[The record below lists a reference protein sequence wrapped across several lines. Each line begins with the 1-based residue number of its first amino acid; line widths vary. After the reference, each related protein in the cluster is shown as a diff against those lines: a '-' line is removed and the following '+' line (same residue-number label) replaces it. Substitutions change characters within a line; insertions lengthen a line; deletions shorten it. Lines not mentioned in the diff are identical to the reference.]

1 MKRTWK
7 KGMALTL
14 TAAALAGSLAGC
26 GNGKANENTQ
36 TGGDSASGLEE
47 VTLTWYIPGNG
58 PQADTD
64 KVEDAIYEYL
74 KDDLN
79 VRVNFVECDWGSYD
93 DKVQMA
99 IASQEAFDLC
109 YTAHWSNNFY
119 NNVSKNAFLELND
132 LLDEYGQDLKKLI
145 PEEGWKA
152 ATVNGNI
159 YAVPN
164 MQIWAYQGA
173 VGVETDVLEKYDFDL
188 TTVKSLEDMEPLFE
202 KIKADNPDIYPIVN
216 CGPAEL
222 LNNYQNTLGFE
233 ELAGSKIPGALVYGD
248 DEMKVVN
255 QFELPQVQDF
265 FQMMYEW
272 NQKGYFR
279 SDSATVTDEN
289 MDIQAGKSVSKLTST
304 YKPGVET
311 DTKAKTGKDFTYQQI
326 GTAHLSTSS
335 ITAALTAVSRTS
347 KNPERAM
354 MFLNRVNTD
363 PELYNLICFGIE
375 GVHYTKEGNY
385 AIPVE
390 NSAYN
395 PNQDWVYGDQFNAL
409 YREGQGEN
417 DWELTEEI
425 NNSAEPSEALG
436 FSFDSTSVQT
446 QLASVS
452 AVVDE
457 YYSSLATG
465 VVNPEEVLP
474 EFLNKLEQA
483 GCNDL
488 IAECQKQL
496 DEWVAENK

>member
-1 MKRTWK
+1 MRRNLE
-7 KGMALTL
+7 KGLAVTL
-14 TAAALAGSLAGC
+14 TMAILAGSLAGC
-26 GNGKANENTQ
+26 GSNEDQ
-36 TGGDSASGLEE
+36 SSQGSGDSASGLEE

-58 PQADTD
+58 PQTDTD

-79 VRVNFVECDWGSYD
+79 VRIDFVESDWGSYD

-99 IASQEAFDLC
+99 IASQEEFDLC

-132 LLDEYGQDLKKLI
+132 LLDEYGQDLKELI
-145 PEEGWKA
+145 PEAGWEA
-152 ATVNGNI
+152 ATVDGNI

-173 VGVETDVLEKYDFDL
+173 IGVENSVLEQYNFDL
-188 TTVKSLEDMEPLFE
+188 TQVQSLKDMEPLFE
-202 KIKADNPDIYPIVN
+202 QIKADNPDMYPIVN

-222 LNNYQNTLGFE
+222 LSNYQNTLGFE
-233 ELAGSKIPGALVYGD
+233 ELAGTKVPGALEYGD
-248 DEMKVVN
+248 ESMTVVN
-255 QFELPQVQDF
+255 QFELPQVQEF
-265 FQMMYEW
+265 FQMMYDW

-279 SDSATVTDEN
+279 SDSATVTDDN
-289 MDIQAGKSVSKLTST
+289 MDIQIGKSVSKLTST

-326 GTAHLSTSS
+326 GDAHLSTSS

-354 MFLNRVNTD
+354 MFLNRLNTD
-363 PELYNLICFGIE
+363 KELYNMVCFGIE
-375 GVHYTKEGNY
+375 GEHYTKDGNY

-395 PNQDWVYGDQFNAL
+395 PNQDWVYGNQFNAL
-409 YREGQGEN
+409 YREGQGED
-417 DWELTEEI
+417 DWARTEEI
-425 NNSAEPSEALG
+425 NNSAEPSLALG
-436 FSFDSTSVQT
+436 FSFDSTPVQT

-465 VVNPEEVLP
+465 MVNPEEVLP
-474 EFLNKLEQA
+474 EFLEKLEQA
-483 GCNDL
+483 GSDEL

-496 DEWVAENK
+496 DEWVEANK

>member
-304 YKPGVET
+304 YK
-311 DTKAKTGKDFTYQQI
+311 TG
-326 GTAHLSTSS
+326 
-335 ITAALTAVSRTS
+335 
-347 KNPERAM
+347 
-354 MFLNRVNTD
+354 
-363 PELYNLICFGIE
+363 C
-375 GVHYTKEGNY
+375 
-385 AIPVE
+385 
-390 NSAYN
+390 
-395 PNQDWVYGDQFNAL
+395 
-409 YREGQGEN
+409 
-417 DWELTEEI
+417 
-425 NNSAEPSEALG
+425 
-436 FSFDSTSVQT
+436 
-446 QLASVS
+446 
-452 AVVDE
+452 
-457 YYSSLATG
+457 
-465 VVNPEEVLP
+465 
-474 EFLNKLEQA
+474 
-483 GCNDL
+483 
-488 IAECQKQL
+488 
-496 DEWVAENK
+496 